1 MHGDSIDRGRVP
13 DGLAV
18 TWLVVAGS
26 RTNPM
31 GLQRYETELA
41 HTMSGVGT
49 APFRLTTRHVGG
61 LRASSGCDA
70 RIPLRRLQRASTTE
84 ARAWGRLVCRGLERV
99 HRFDLRLP
107 PAPGGG
113 VITVHDLPPLRF
125 ADEGHLAAWSIKTT
139 ADAQLII
146 CPSEFAANEAEDL
159 LRPREIMI
167 IPNGVDLE
175 LFQGAPMS
183 SAELAGLGIPER
195 YVLHAGGATTRKNL
209 PALAE
214 AWRMIQP
221 SLPEHALILVGPA
234 DRRRDAAFA
243 GLGRVRM
250 LGWQTPATVARLMC
264 SATVVV
270 VPSRYEGFGLP
281 ALEGMAAGAPVVAA
295 NAGALPEVCGDA
307 AVLTGT
313 DARSI
318 ADGIYT
324 ACTDYALSSTL
335 RLRGHLRARE
345 FTWARSA
352 GAHLAAYQKAF
363 LV

>member
-1 MHGDSIDRGRVP
+1 
-13 DGLAV
+13 
-18 TWLVVAGS
+18 
-26 RTNPM
+26 
-31 GLQRYETELA
+31 
-41 HTMSGVGT
+41 
-49 APFRLTTRHVGG
+49 
-61 LRASSGCDA
+61 
-70 RIPLRRLQRASTTE
+70 
-84 ARAWGRLVCRGLERV
+84 LVCRHLERV

-113 VITVHDLPPLRF
+113 VVTVHDLPPLRF
-125 ADEGHLAAWSIKTT
+125 ADEGHLAAWSIKT
-139 ADAQLII
+139 AGEARLII
-146 CPSEFAANEAEDL
+146 CPSEFAANEAEYF
-159 LRPREIMI
+159 LRPREIVI
-167 IPNGVDLE
+167 ISNGVDPE
-175 LFQGAPMS
+175 LFRAAPMS
-183 SAELAGLGIPER
+183 SAELAGLGVPEK

-214 AWRMIQP
+214 AWGMIQP
-221 SLPEHALILVGPA
+221 SLPEHALVLVGPS

-243 GLGRVRM
+243 GLRRVRM

-264 SATVVV
+264 SAEAVV

-307 AVLTGT
+307 AALTGT

-324 ACTDYALSSTL
+324 VCTDDALSSTL
-335 RLRGHLRARE
+335 RLRGRLRARE

-352 GAHLAAYQKAF
+352 RAHLAAYRKAF